1 MKLLS
6 ELICTARNIDPP
18 KGDLAGKCI
27 FCGRYTE
34 EGYPAKMSPEF
45 TNAPQLS
52 GGDIICPFCY
62 HMQTAEIP
70 GAKQSAGKLYR
81 ANMWVASLE
90 GMAAIR
96 FPRKEKEGKAGPRD
110 LSAVFTLGEMTPR
123 AALTNPPEPPFSI
136 YLTRTWKKSG
146 WQSMIRANGGISTSR
161 DSFICGFDY
170 DPVYV
175 NRHQLCIFLEDID
188 ALRAQKLSK
197 TEIASGKIGIRSL
210 ERIGYDQNIVQLLKL
225 RATDPL
231 WSLAVYVA

>member
-6 ELICTARNIDPP
+6 ELICSARNISPP
-18 KGDLAGKCI
+18 KGELSGQCI
-27 FCGRYTE
+27 FCGRYSE
-34 EGYPAKMSPEF
+34 EGHPAKMSPEF

-52 GGDIICPFCY
+52 GGEVICPFCY

-81 ANMWVASLE
+81 ANMWLASIE
-90 GMAAIR
+90 GMAVIR
-96 FPRKEKEGKAGPRD
+96 FPKKENAKTTPRD
-110 LSAVFTLGEMTPR
+110 LSEIFTLGEVTPR
-123 AALTNPPEPPFSI
+123 AAVTTPPEPPFAI

-146 WQSMIRANGGISTSR
+146 WQPLIRANGGVATSR
-161 DSFICGFDY
+161 DSFVCGFDY
-170 DPVYV
+170 DPVHV

-188 ALRAQKLSK
+188 ALREQKLSK
-197 TEIASGKIGIRSL
+197 TEIASGKVGIRSL
-210 ERIGYDQNIVQLLKL
+210 DRIGYDQNIVRLLKL